1 MEMIELMKERH
12 SVRQYTDKKIEKEKR
27 EVLFLFCLFCFNL
40 SLYLY
45 FLLIFF
51 SRVKYVTLARLIAVC
66 ADFFAQI

>member
-27 EVLFLFCLFCFNL
+27 EVLFLFCFNL

-51 SRVKYVTLARLIAVC
+51 SRAKYVTLARLIAVC
-66 ADFFAQI
+66 AGFFAQI